1 MFRTLLLLQ
10 VAAIVLVAL
19 VFGLWPQLDLDA
31 ARAFVGSDGLFI
43 GATRLGIALRYVF
56 YVAPLALG
64 IGLLLLWLIAK
75 RRTLRWPVPA
85 NKAMAFMVICMAL
98 GPGLLTNVILKEH
111 SHRPRPF
118 HTMEVN
124 KGGVWPFR
132 PWYKFDGQ
140 CQSNCS
146 FVSGEASSSM
156 WTLAPA
162 LVAPPQIRA
171 AAIAGSIVLTVA
183 TSIWRM
189 ALGGHFLS
197 DVLLGAL
204 LTSLLITLVYGAMF
218 GRRLPPG

>member
-10 VAAIVLVAL
+10 VAAIALVAL

-43 GATRLGIALRYVF
+43 GATRAGVALRYVF
-56 YVAPLALG
+56 YVAPLALA
-64 IGLLLLWLIAK
+64 IILLLLWLIAK
-75 RRTLRWPVPA
+75 RRTLRWPVPS
-85 NKAMAFMVICMAL
+85 NKAMAFMVICLAL

-118 HTMEVN
+118 HVAEVN
-124 KGGVWPFR
+124 KGGIWPFR

-162 LVAPPQIRA
+162 LMAPPPFQA
-171 AAIAGSIVLTVA
+171 AAIVGSIILTIA
-183 TSIWRM
+183 TGLWRM

-218 GRRLPPG
+218 RRRPPPA

>member
-1 MFRTLLLLQ
+1 MFRTLLILQ
-10 VAAIVLVAL
+10 IVAIALVML

-43 GATRLGIALRYVF
+43 GATRAGIALRYVF
-56 YVAPLALG
+56 YVAPLALA
-64 IGLLLLWLIAK
+64 IILLLLWLIAK
-75 RRTLRWPVPA
+75 RRMLRWSVPG
-85 NKAMAFMVICMAL
+85 NKAMAFIILCLAL

-118 HTMEVN
+118 HVIEVN
-124 KGGVWPFR
+124 KGGIWPFR

-171 AAIAGSIVLTVA
+171 AAIAGSIVLTIA
-183 TSIWRM
+183 TSVWRM

-218 GRRLPPG
+218 RRSPLRA

>member
-1 MFRTLLLLQ
+1 MFRTLLILQ
-10 VAAIVLVAL
+10 IAAIVLVAL
-19 VFGLWPQLDLDA
+19 IFGLWPQLDVDA

-43 GATRLGIALRYVF
+43 GATRAGIFVRYVF
-56 YVAPLALG
+56 YVAPLALA
-64 IGLLLLWLIAK
+64 IVLLLLWLIAK
-75 RRTLRWPVPA
+75 RRTLRWPVPS
-85 NKAMAFMVICMAL
+85 NKAIAFIIICLAL

-118 HTMEVN
+118 HVAEVN
-124 KGGVWPFR
+124 KGGIWPFR

-146 FVSGEASSSM
+146 FVSGEASTSM

-171 AAIAGSIVLTVA
+171 VAIAGSIVLTVA
-183 TSIWRM
+183 TSVWRM

-218 GRRLPPG
+218 RRSPPAA